1 MKMNSKQINALLGA
15 MLIAS
20 MGVQAAEATKAATP
34 QPAID
39 AKSLFPD
46 ETLCKG
52 KGIEI
57 KRSQV
62 DEAFV
67 QFKANLT
74 ARGQVLSESKRDLA
88 ESQLLDRLVVT
99 KLMVVRANEEDKKKA
114 RTAADKFVA

>member
-1 MKMNSKQINALLGA
+1 MKMTSKKIKAMLGA
-15 MLIAS
+15 MLMAALV
-20 MGVQAAEATKAATP
+20 VQAAEATKAATP

-46 ETLCKG
+46 DTLCKG
-52 KGIEI
+52 KGIEV

-74 ARGQVLSESKRDLA
+74 ERGQVLPEGNRALVA
-88 ESQLLDRLVVT
+88 SQLLDQLVH
-99 KLMVVRANEEDKKKA
+99 
-114 RTAADKFVA
+114 